1 MVALLK
7 DDGEFTPKP
16 VVRDTAMLKQL
27 VDSMSKKPE
36 APKGL
41 VDVLRRNHGQ
51 FVVTNK
57 R

>member
-7 DDGEFTPKP
+7 SDGEFTPVP
-16 VVRDTAMLKQL
+16 VVRDTGMLKQL
-27 VDSMSKKPE
+27 VDSMDAKPQ

-41 VDVLRRNHGQ
+41 VSALRAARDHY
-51 FVVTNK
+51 VVTS

>member
-27 VDSMSKKPE
+27 VDSMSEKPQ

-41 VDVLRRNHGQ
+41 VQALLRNRGQ
-51 FVVTNK
+51 YVVTSK